1 MKQYWDKVS
10 TTVLAL
16 SQRERVMVLGGVLAL
31 IWVVFDTLLLT
42 PMLQKNKL
50 YRQEIIVKQEEVAK
64 LQQQELSVIKAA
76 EVDPDVGN
84 KTHLTGLQRQMTKMD
99 ADLQAMERELIAP
112 ENMPRVLDNLLQ
124 KDKHLKLVSLKTLP
138 VSGLM
143 DGTADAKGAPMPVFG
158 IYKHGF
164 QVTLEGGYFD
174 LANYVA
180 ELEAS
185 PWRML
190 WENLDL
196 NANAYPKS
204 TLTLTLYTLS
214 LDKTWLSL

>member
-1 MKQYWDKVS
+1 MKQYWDNVS
-10 TTVLAL
+10 TKVLAL

-42 PMLQKNKL
+42 PGLQKNKL

-84 KTHLTGLQRQMTKMD
+84 KAHLTDLQRQMTKMD

-112 ENMPRVLDNLLQ
+112 ENMPRVLDHLLQ

-143 DGTADAKGAPMPVFG
+143 DGTIGAKGAPMPLFG

-164 QVTLEGGYFD
+164 QVTLEGSYFD

-196 NANAYPKS
+196 NVNAYPKS

-214 LDKTWLSL
+214 LDKAWLSL